1 MDDLTKD
8 RMEQLLNYIMKKCLW
23 QFNSRAWDRRKQ
35 NAGIL
40 GQTAQI
46 LCGETPVH
54 ETANDKC
61 YWVDAVLLAREYRA
75 RFPWINELSH
85 DEIKA
90 LIKALHERLDF
101 LTIDG
106 SLNTELTVQ
115 HY

>member
-1 MDDLTKD
+1 MDELTKH
-8 RMEQLLNYIMKKCLW
+8 RVEELLNYIMKKCLW

-46 LCGETPVH
+46 LCGETPHH
-54 ETANDKC
+54 ETALDKC
-61 YWVDAVLLAREYRA
+61 YWVDAVLLAKAYRERS
-75 RFPWINELSH
+75 PWINKLSH
-85 DEIKA
+85 EEIKS
-90 LIKALHERLDF
+90 LFQALHARLDF

-106 SLNTELTVQ
+106 SLNEELTVQ